1 LPIDIQG
8 TGDGQVL
15 RITSSN
21 ESGRPTTLKIEGS
34 LTGDWVDELSR
45 AVSGTVDTAS
55 GIVLDMAGVTFVD
68 QSGVSLLRRLKD
80 RGIDLVNGSDFVE
93 TLVNGD
99 VE

>member
-1 LPIDIQG
+1 
-8 TGDGQVL
+8 VL
-15 RITSSN
+15 RITSSS
-21 ESGRPTTLKIEGS
+21 ESGRPTTLRIEGS

-45 AVSGTVDTAS
+45 AVSATVGTAS

-68 QSGVSLLRRLKD
+68 QDGVALLRRLKD
-80 RGIDLVNGSDFVE
+80 RGIELINGSDFVR